1 MEERRKELGENK
13 TFPVGLQEVH
23 LGSTSTTQP
32 PVRENSCAFHLS
44 HPLHPQSIP
53 NVTLSSHIE
62 LLDVEASVGRELCC
76 WTPWNGAVLAHALC
90 QEGETEG

>member
-13 TFPVGLQEVH
+13 TLPVGLQEVH

-32 PVRENSCAFHLS
+32 PMRENSCAFHLS

-76 WTPWNGAVLAHALC
+76 WIPWNGAVLAHALC
-90 QEGETEG
+90 QEGGMEG